1 MEITK
6 VGYWLQVGANVGIL
20 VGLIL
25 VGLQIKQSSDIT
37 RAEFTN
43 QLWGSANQMA
53 LALMGENPSSALRKA
68 QKQPHLLTDEEIN
81 IVLQWT
87 WYWHELDS
95 NVEYQRNEGLI
106 LIGDEHLNQLWRSR
120 ASNVYS
126 HNPVSRKA
134 WQIMKESGLK
144 YDWMQVVD
152 AELARLDQAG
162 FQADEFFDQFRKA
175 AAQGQQ

>member
-1 MEITK
+1 MEFSK
-6 VGYWLQVGANVGIL
+6 VGYWLQVGANIGIL

-25 VGLQIKQSSDIT
+25 VGLQIKQNTDIT

-53 LALMGENPSSALRKA
+53 LSLLGENPASTIAKA
-68 QKQPHLLTDEEIN
+68 QKNPSSLTDEEIL

-95 NVEYQRNEGLI
+95 NMEYQRKEGLI
-106 LIGDEHLNQLWRSR
+106 LIGDEHNNSLLRGR
-120 ASNVYS
+120 ARNVYS

-134 WQIMKESGLK
+134 WEVMKDGGLN
-144 YDWMQVVD
+144 YDWMRVVD
-152 AELARLDQAG
+152 AEVKRLDQAG
-162 FQADEFFDQFRKA
+162 YQREEFLDPYRKA
-175 AAQGQQ
+175 AGQE